1 MNSNANDHLFEILL
15 ALNRLKVKFVVC
27 GGVAAVLHGVERMT
41 VDLDI
46 AIDFKP
52 ENVKKFIV
60 AMKQLGLTP
69 RAPVRPEVLLDK
81 NMRDNLMKEKHAF
94 VYTLLDINNPFRQVD
109 VFLSDE
115 NSYATLIAKSEL
127 LKIGGQRIRVVSVK
141 DLISMKQKVRPRREK
156 DGFDIK
162 MLKKLLQ

>member
-1 MNSNANDHLFEILL
+1 
-15 ALNRLKVKFVVC
+15 
-27 GGVAAVLHGVERMT
+27 
-41 VDLDI
+41 
-46 AIDFKP
+46 
-52 ENVKKFIV
+52 
-60 AMKQLGLTP
+60 
-69 RAPVRPEVLLDK
+69 
-81 NMRDNLMKEKHAF
+81 MRDNLMKEKHAF

>member
-27 GGVAAVLHGVERMT
+27 GGVAAVLLGVERMT

-69 RAPVRPEVLLDK
+69 RAPVQPEVLFERGRSLDSP
-81 NMRDNLMKEKHAF
+81 RS
-94 VYTLLDINNPFRQVD
+94 I
-109 VFLSDE
+109 FLQSIPVLCFPP
-115 NSYATLIAKSEL
+115 A
-127 LKIGGQRIRVVSVK
+127 
-141 DLISMKQKVRPRREK
+141 
-156 DGFDIK
+156 
-162 MLKKLLQ
+162 